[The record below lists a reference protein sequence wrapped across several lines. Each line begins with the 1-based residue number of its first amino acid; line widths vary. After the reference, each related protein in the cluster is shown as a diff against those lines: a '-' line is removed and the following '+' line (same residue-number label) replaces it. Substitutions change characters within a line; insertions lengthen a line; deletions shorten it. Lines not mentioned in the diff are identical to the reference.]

1 MNEFQVLDQK
11 KESFALVAGFLV
23 VAVIGVYTLYI
34 RQSAIKVELLAEND
48 KK

>member
-23 VAVIGVYTLYI
+23 VAVIGVYTLYL
-34 RQSAIKVELLAEND
+34 RQSSVKIEQLAEN
-48 KK
+48 K